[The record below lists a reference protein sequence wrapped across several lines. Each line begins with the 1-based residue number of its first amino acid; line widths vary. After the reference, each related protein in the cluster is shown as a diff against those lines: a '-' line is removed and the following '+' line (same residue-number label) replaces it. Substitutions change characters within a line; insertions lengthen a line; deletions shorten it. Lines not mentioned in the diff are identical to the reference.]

1 MKTIITF
8 FLLFSVL
15 CLFAQNNQSS
25 LAGARGAAMGS
36 TGILFT
42 DINSA
47 FVNQAGL
54 ANLEGFAGNVFAE
67 RRFLNSP
74 INSISGAAAAPVS
87 FGTFAITIN
96 SFGIENYQEQK
107 IGLAYARQLL
117 KGLSI
122 GVQFDYLSTNI
133 PLYGNV
139 GVFTFEAGLQAQ
151 LLQDLQFGFHLYS
164 PAQID
169 LVEEVP
175 LPTIYKAGLAYTPS
189 DKVFLI
195 VEVEKD
201 IDYPVRFKAG
211 AEYQFSET
219 FFLRTGI
226 ATQPTLAS
234 LGIGV
239 LFNERLAVDISASY
253 HQILGVSPS
262 VGVSY
267 QLPQKNN

>member
-1 MKTIITF
+1 MKTRFT
-8 FLLFSVL
+8 FLLLCAFT
-15 CLFAQNNQSS
+15 CLFAQNNQSPS
-25 LAGARGAAMGS
+25 AGARGAAMGN

-54 ANLEGFAGNVFAE
+54 ANLEGLAGSVFAE
-67 RRFLNSP
+67 RRFLASP
-74 INSISGAAAAPVS
+74 INNISGTVAAPVG
-87 FGTFAITIN
+87 FGTFALTIN
-96 SFGIENYQEQK
+96 SFGVENYQEQK

-117 KGLSI
+117 DGLSFGI
-122 GVQFDYLSTNI
+122 QFDYLNTNI

-139 GVFTFEAGLQAQ
+139 GTFTFEAGLQAQ
-151 LLQDLQFGFHLYS
+151 LLNNLRFGFHLYS
-164 PAQID
+164 PTQIN

-189 DKVFLI
+189 EKVFLT

-201 IDYPVRFKAG
+201 IDFPVRFKAG
-211 AEYQFSET
+211 VEYQFSES
-219 FFLRTGI
+219 FFLRTGV

-239 LFNERLAVDISASY
+239 LFNERLAIDISASY
-253 HQILGVSPS
+253 HQILGISPS

-267 QLPQKNN
+267 QLSGK

>member
-1 MKTIITF
+1 MKARLTF
-8 FLLFSVL
+8 FFLFFFAFLL
-15 CLFAQNNQSS
+15 AQNNQSP
-25 LAGARGAAMGS
+25 LAGARGAAMGN

-42 DINSA
+42 DIHST

-54 ANLEGFAGNVFAE
+54 ASLEGIAASVFAE

-74 INSISGAAAAPVS
+74 INNISGAVAAPIG
-87 FGTFAITIN
+87 FGTFALTIN

-117 KGLSI
+117 DGLSI

-133 PLYGNV
+133 PQYGTA

-151 LLQDLQFGFHLYS
+151 LLKDIQFGFHLYS
-164 PAQID
+164 PTQIQI
-169 LVEEVP
+169 VEEVI

-189 DKVFLI
+189 EKVFLT

-211 AEYQFSET
+211 VEYQFSDV
-219 FFLRTGI
+219 FFFRTGF

-239 LFNERLAVDISASY
+239 LFDERLAIDIAASY
-253 HQILGVSPS
+253 HQILGISPS

-267 QLPQKNN
+267 GL

>member
-1 MKTIITF
+1 MKIQITT
-8 FLLFSVL
+8 FLLFSFV
-15 CLFAQNNQSS
+15 CLFAQNNQSPV
-25 LAGARGAAMGS
+25 AGAKGAAMGN
-36 TGILFT
+36 TGLLFT

-54 ANLEGFAGNVFAE
+54 ANLEGFAGSIFAE

-74 INSISGAAAAPVS
+74 INNISGVVAAPIGL
-87 FGTFAITIN
+87 GTFALTIN

-117 KGLSI
+117 DGLSI

-133 PLYGNV
+133 PQYGSA

-151 LLQDLQFGFHLYS
+151 LLKDLSFGFHLYS

-169 LVEEVP
+169 LVEDLP

-189 DKVFLI
+189 DKVFLT

-211 AEYQFSET
+211 VEYQFSET
-219 FFLRTGI
+219 FFLRTGV

-239 LFNERLAVDISASY
+239 LFNERLAIDISASY

-262 VGVSY
+262 VGLSY
-267 QLPQKNN
+267 QL